1 MHKTRK
7 PYDFKFVAFTD
18 ITETWSGS
26 ISKDC
31 DVPPTRLTELKFA
44 KDQGFC
50 TTLCYVVFTDGKN
63 KIGDAMR
70 IQNTTLMP
78 DA

>member
-1 MHKTRK
+1 MRETR
-7 PYDFKFVAFTD
+7 
-18 ITETWSGS
+18 I
-26 ISKDC
+26 
-31 DVPPTRLTELKFA
+31 
-44 KDQGFC
+44 C

>member
-1 MHKTRK
+1 MMEKACGTG
-7 PYDFKFVAFTD
+7 PAQF
-18 ITETWSGS
+18 
-26 ISKDC
+26 
-31 DVPPTRLTELKFA
+31 RLLWIKQS
-44 KDQGFC
+44 DGFEVCERPGIC

-63 KIGDAMR
+63 KIGDALR